1 MADVGSQGGGDTG
14 QATGHG
20 GRHRDGDEQGR
31 GGRRGA
37 GGVAGQVAGGQVEDR
52 SALLAA
58 DRSDEAGRPD
68 DEQGKRKDD
77 PEDGDDRPRPDHL
90 QDPPG
95 NSTVDEAEAERGDD
109 RPRDGRSHPPS
120 TQRLMAGGLAGQCH
134 ERRHPA
140 GLACRPQDGD
150 QGHHGADQ
158 DRQGEGGPGDG
169 QVTRLD
175 LLDEA
180 GADDGHRDGGSDG
193 GSGDRARQP
202 SEQGGAQHR
211 AHDLT
216 AGRAHAAQQTDLAG
230 LARHERREG
239 RGDDDPGDDDAH
251 GGEDLQKSDRPGGG
265 AVGALGAHSDDLGGG
280 VCLCTWLRG
289 GQGPGDGAEKLL
301 VAGPRLPGDVE
312 DGGGVGKPHGGLS
325 LAGGE
330 DVGGVLG
337 VVPGDVS
344 PGPDH
349 ADNVHGRGGGV
360 LGGPQCEGAADLHVL
375 LPLQD
380 GGGDG
385 DLVIRLRQ
393 AALHQAGAA
402 RERRYVQDQEIALLS
417 RAPAPGQDPSLDIGA
432 HRCDPVSRGDL
443 LHGPLG
449 DPASGGV
456 VLVVRQD
463 HHVGVTDTGAGAL
476 GDPGPNGVGD
486 DEDEDDE
493 GRTHGHRHESGST
506 AA

>member
-1 MADVGSQGGGDTG
+1 MADVGPQGGGDTG

-31 GGRRGA
+31 GGRRSA

-52 SALLAA
+52 SAFLTA
-58 DRSDEAGRPD
+58 DRSDEAGRSD

-77 PEDGDDRPRPDHL
+77 PEDGDHGTRPDHL

-95 NSTVDEAEAERGDD
+95 DSAVDEAEAERGDD
-109 RPRDGRSHPPS
+109 RPRDGSSYPPS
-120 TQRLMAGGLAGQCH
+120 TQRLMAGGLPGQCH

-193 GSGDRARQP
+193 GSGDGSRQP
-202 SEQGGAQHR
+202 GEQGGAQHR

-265 AVGALGAHSDDLGGG
+265 AVGGLGAHSDDLGGG
-280 VCLCTWLRG
+280 VCLRTWLRG

-312 DGGGVGKPHGGLS
+312 HGRGVGKPHGGLS

-337 VVPGDVS
+337 VVPADFS

-393 AALHQAGAA
+393 AALHQAGVA

-417 RAPAPGQDPSLDIGA
+417 RAPAAGQDPSLDIGA